1 MPTWEKRLRR
11 THPEDRGK
19 WQGAIERAIREKSAY
34 EVEFRILLPDGT
46 VKHIVTA
53 GHPVLNA
60 SGDLVQFVGTSTDIS
75 ASKRAEEA
83 LRELEHD
90 SSETQMRTHTG
101 SP

>member
-60 SGDLVQFVGTSTDIS
+60 SGDLVEFVGSSTDIPAPKPPQQ
-75 ASKRAEEA
+75 ASRPPTPPPAA
-83 LRELEHD
+83 AH
-90 SSETQMRTHTG
+90 TPTHT
-101 SP
+101 